1 MSGKTFQKERE
12 SAFSITA
19 SGGVFCVPGSGFLT
33 EANARPLQT
42 ACGRGGTSRLPRKNA
57 PTFAEKRPHF
67 PWKTS
72 RLLRKTCRTY
82 QTSRTET
89 AFSAQTCPFFV
100 QNLFP
105 KAPLRP
111 VGKTRRTAHRILA
124 NIREPHTKD
133 ERKEKLHFKSKAL
146 FSPTLLP
153 AFFRI
158 PSPSG
163 TKRRI
168 LDMPGCAFCQNVTK
182 YIIVRKQ
189 PS

>member
-1 MSGKTFQKERE
+1 MSGKTFQKERK

-19 SGGVFCVPGSGFLT
+19 SGGIFRVPGSGFLT

-42 ACGRGGTSRLPRKNA
+42 ACGGGRTSRLPRKNA
-57 PTFAEKRPHF
+57 PTFAERRPHF

-133 ERKEKLHFKSKAL
+133 ERKGKLHFKSNEL
-146 FSPTLLP
+146 FSQRFSLRFSASRFPP
-153 AFFRI
+153 A
-158 PSPSG
+158 
-163 TKRRI
+163 
-168 LDMPGCAFCQNVTK
+168 
-182 YIIVRKQ
+182 
-189 PS
+189 